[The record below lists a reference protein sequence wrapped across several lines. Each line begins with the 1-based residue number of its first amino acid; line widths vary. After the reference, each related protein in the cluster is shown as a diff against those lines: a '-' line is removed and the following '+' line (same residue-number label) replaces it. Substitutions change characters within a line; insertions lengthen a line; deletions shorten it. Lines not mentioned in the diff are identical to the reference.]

1 MNISECAMITIIM
14 PVEVQAG
21 VCSVP
26 GDRHDLIKKTSN
38 WVDSAK
44 CNRLL

>member
-1 MNISECAMITIIM
+1 MSISECAMITIIM

-21 VCSVP
+21 ICSVL

-38 WVDSAK
+38 WVNSAK

>member
-1 MNISECAMITIIM
+1 MTTVIIL
-14 PVEVQAG
+14 VKVQAG
-21 VCSVP
+21 VCSVL

>member
-1 MNISECAMITIIM
+1 MSISECATITIIM

-21 VCSVP
+21 VCSVL
-26 GDRHDLIKKTSN
+26 GDRHDPIKKTSN